1 MGRRGSNRVRLRS
14 DGGLGT
20 GEVGSGGDLE
30 PAKVRGVAC
39 PSPGFLRCR
48 EHGEAPGRAC
58 PLLGPGS
65 HRNVELEERSQGRR
79 KRKELE
85 IHIKNVKNLQKM
97 LLSGN
102 KPSSNDY
109 TYATFEG

>member
-1 MGRRGSNRVRLRS
+1 MLNKLVH
-14 DGGLGT
+14 
-20 GEVGSGGDLE
+20 
-30 PAKVRGVAC
+30 
-39 PSPGFLRCR
+39 GFCETLT
-48 EHGEAPGRAC
+48 
-58 PLLGPGS
+58 
-65 HRNVELEERSQGRR
+65 QQQQKKR

>member
-1 MGRRGSNRVRLRS
+1 MLNKLVYGYCETL
-14 DGGLGT
+14 T
-20 GEVGSGGDLE
+20 QQQ
-30 PAKVRGVAC
+30 PK
-39 PSPGFLRCR
+39 
-48 EHGEAPGRAC
+48 
-58 PLLGPGS
+58 
-65 HRNVELEERSQGRR
+65 R

-85 IHIKNVKNLQKM
+85 MHSKNVKNPQKM